1 MPFGSWMS
9 INHPDDMLTMYTD
22 KHGSGV
28 RYTEDSNRL
37 WEQRSTEYA
46 AVVKQNPAA
55 YLDQPEVAAYL
66 AKLDSICAAAQARV
80 KNKIKAIPEQNQRRP
95 SRPGRASCRRRFPSC
110 ARSRCPRP
118 SAGPTRDARSRSW
131 SSSTNIRTMCSDRN
145 RWPAR
150 SSRSPA
156 STSAFRRLMF
166 NWTLGC
172 DANDPHRLADFWPRR
187 LAVPESWV
195 TTIPIAHPYAGPV

>member
-1 MPFGSWMS
+1 
-9 INHPDDMLTMYTD
+9 
-22 KHGSGV
+22 V

-37 WEQRSTEYA
+37 WEQRSAEYV

-80 KNKIKAIPEQNQRRP
+80 KNKIKAIPEQNQTAAIEARARILQETIPKLRALSLRGRP
-95 SRPGRASCRRRFPSC
+95 PAL
-110 ARSRCPRP
+110 
-118 SAGPTRDARSRSW
+118 RDARSRSW

>member
-1 MPFGSWMS
+1 VPFGSWMS

-37 WEQRSTEYA
+37 WEQRSAEYV

-80 KNKIKAIPEQNQRRP
+80 KNKIKAIPEQNQTAAIEARARILQETIPKLRALSLRGRP
-95 SRPGRASCRRRFPSC
+95 PALRGTRVPAHGAVLRISAQC
-110 ARSRCPRP
+110 AAIGIVGPPDPADPRP
-118 SAGPTRDARSRSW
+118 QQVH
-131 SSSTNIRTMCSDRN
+131 
-145 RWPAR
+145 
-150 SSRSPA
+150 
-156 STSAFRRLMF
+156 F
-166 NWTLGC
+166 
-172 DANDPHRLADFWPRR
+172 
-187 LAVPESWV
+187 AV
-195 TTIPIAHPYAGPV
+195 